1 MNRTR
6 VMTRTN
12 KSDSVKR
19 TCKSPLRPSIRLWMA
34 AFLMTCHLTT
44 ASAATYHVSQSTG
57 NDAAAGTSP
66 AAAWKTLSKASR
78 EYQAGDSI
86 LLKCGDTWDEELR
99 PLGEGTAVN
108 PITISSYGDGPRPLI
123 DRQDATGNNIDKVG
137 IRLKNVA
144 GYKITDLA
152 FARFGRGVFVD
163 FDKGVH
169 GKDHVW
175 IENCHFHDALYYNC
189 EGWYTK
195 NVPSDGGTGPD
206 YVFDVGVWVQTRET
220 KDVICL
226 SNITVRRCKFERVAC
241 AVNVWSGNEWD
252 KNAENRHQFK
262 NVVIDQCTAE
272 DGKNWQFVI
281 HSTTGGRISDSWV
294 HRVAYYNE
302 RAKNGTAGAMLFR
315 CEDFLVENSE
325 FGHVSIGAGSMDGQA
340 FDLEGNTTRTVFRN
354 CLFHETEGAGFL
366 MCWNASANANT
377 KNKDTLFENCV
388 FNAKEALK
396 RERAERNS
404 GYVFYGDKGNTATI
418 RNTRF
423 YLTDG
428 ETLLQHKEDFKLENC
443 VETVKSKDLETNRTV
458 PAKVAASSF
467 DHRHP
472 VAHAID
478 RDPAT
483 AWFGDSG
490 TAAGEWLELDFGAP
504 RPVNYLIVDENEFSS
519 VSRFAIQIWDSKTS
533 CWKDVFNGGSIGSK
547 FLITFVPVTTQKI
560 RLYVHRTAYGRPGI
574 NEIKA
579 YGESST
585 GEVKNE

>member
-1 MNRTR
+1 MIKVRN
-6 VMTRTN
+6 
-12 KSDSVKR
+12 
-19 TCKSPLRPSIRLWMA
+19 SPRCPSIILTIA
-34 AFLMTCHLTT
+34 AFFLTCHVAT
-44 ASAATYHVSQSTG
+44 ASATTYYVSQSTG
-57 NDAAAGTSP
+57 NDSASGTSP
-66 AAAWKTLSKASR
+66 DAAWKTLSKASR
-78 EYQAGDSI
+78 EYQAGDSV

-123 DRQDATGNNIDKVG
+123 DRQDATGNNTDKVG
-137 IRLKNVA
+137 IRLKNIA
-144 GYKITDLA
+144 GYKITGLA
-152 FARFGRGVFVD
+152 FARFGRGVLVD

-169 GKDHVW
+169 GKDYVW
-175 IENCHFHDALYYNC
+175 IDNCYFHDALYYNC

-220 KDVICL
+220 EDVICL
-226 SNITVRRCKFERVAC
+226 SNITVRKCTFERVAC

-272 DGKNWQFVI
+272 DGKNWQFVV
-281 HSTTGGRISDSWV
+281 HSTIGGRISDSWV

-302 RAKNGTAGAMLFR
+302 RAKNGIAGSMLFR

-325 FGHVSIGAGSMDGQA
+325 FGHVSIGADSMDGQA
-340 FDLEGNTTRTVFRN
+340 FDLEGNSTRTVFRN

-366 MCWNASANANT
+366 MCWRASANANT

-388 FNAKEALK
+388 FNAKEK
-396 RERAERNS
+396 WNKDRMEKNS
-404 GYVFYGDKGNTATI
+404 GYVFCGDKGDTATI

-423 YLTDG
+423 YLSDG
-428 ETLLQHKEDFKLENC
+428 ETLMQHKEMQQDFKLENC
-443 VETVKSKDLETNRTV
+443 VEIVKSKDVESNRTL
-458 PAKVAASSF
+458 PAQVAASSF

-472 VAHAID
+472 AAHAID
-478 RDPAT
+478 SEAAT
-483 AWFGDSG
+483 AWFSDSG

-504 RPVNYLIVDENEFSS
+504 RPVDYLIADENEFSS

-547 FLITFVPVTTQKI
+547 FLITIVPVTTQKI
-560 RLYVHRTAYGRPGI
+560 RLCVHKTAYGRPGI
-574 NEIKA
+574 NEIKV
-579 YGESST
+579 YGES
-585 GEVKNE
+585 